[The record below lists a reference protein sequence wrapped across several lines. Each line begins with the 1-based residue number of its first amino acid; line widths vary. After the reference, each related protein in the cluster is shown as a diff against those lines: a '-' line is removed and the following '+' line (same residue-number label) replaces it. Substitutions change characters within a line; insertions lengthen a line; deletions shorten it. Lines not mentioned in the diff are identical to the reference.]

1 MWPLVSNAGSYLGE
15 GLKWGFTNIGVPL
28 FSTWAARKLVGNS
41 GSRGQSST
49 SPTRGTSNPVVDASP
64 GTINTN
70 DSNRSDTSANS
81 TLLIGAVAL
90 IAVVMISKK
99 K

>member
-1 MWPLVSNAGSYLGE
+1 MWPLSTVTSYVGE
-15 GLKWGFTNIGVPL
+15 GLKWGVTNIGVPL
-28 FSTWAARKLVGNS
+28 FSTWAAKELVGS
-41 GSRGQSST
+41 GSQKQSA
-49 SPTRGTSNPVVDASP
+49 SPTRNVANPVVDASP

-70 DSNRSDTSANS
+70 DSNRSATSVNS